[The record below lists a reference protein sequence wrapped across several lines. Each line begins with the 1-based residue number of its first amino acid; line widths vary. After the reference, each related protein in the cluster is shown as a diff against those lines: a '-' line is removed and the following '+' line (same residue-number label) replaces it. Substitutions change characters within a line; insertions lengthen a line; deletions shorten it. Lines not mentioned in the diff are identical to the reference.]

1 MPDFLYHYTTID
13 TLQYMFREDR
23 HVEFRFTDYRF
34 LNDAEEGTFLDKYVD
49 RQSANFRSGLTQT
62 AQLLFD
68 EEKKKLNR
76 LLFTGDKYFYIM
88 SFGELEDSMQF
99 WRQDY
104 AKDKGIC
111 LKIDPSKFESM
122 KTVKG
127 IDVPKFKKVIYARL
141 DGDMNTVFPELKDK
155 LEKEAIKID
164 DGVSTIDSYQ
174 LVHFL
179 PDPYE
184 VKNAVWR
191 SECEWRL
198 YVPDKSIVDYKQDEY
213 KIDNTGIPRTKIWI
227 DNPFEEIIL
236 GPSFTPSYEV
246 SIKRWLSDRGFDNIN
261 VRCGDGI
268 LNK

>member
-34 LNDAEEGTFLDKYVD
+34 LNDAEEGTFLSKYVD
-49 RQSANFRSGLTQT
+49 RQSTNFRSGLTRT

-68 EEKKKLNR
+68 KEKESLNR
-76 LLFTGDKYFYIM
+76 LLLTGDKYFYIM

-111 LKIDPSKFESM
+111 LKINTSKFESM

-127 IDVPKFKKVIYARL
+127 VSTPKFKKVIYAGL
-141 DGDMNTVFPELKDK
+141 KDDMKTVFPELKK
-155 LEKEAIKID
+155 KIEREAIKVNQGKAKLANYRFI
-164 DGVSTIDSYQ
+164 
-174 LVHFL
+174 HFL
-179 PDPYE
+179 PNPYE

-198 YVPDKSIVDYKQDEY
+198 VVPDKSIVDYKQDEY
-213 KIDNTGIPRTKIWI
+213 KIDNTVIPRTKIWI

-246 SIKRWLSDRGFDNIN
+246 SIKRWLSDRGFGDIN
-261 VRCGDGI
+261 VRCGDGV